1 MVVSPPNKIGQFLL
15 PYVIVGNGMFS
26 LKENLINI
34 ANCRISRACR
44 LSENVFGILAN
55 RFRVYLSSM
64 QISVENVEMV
74 TLASSVLHNYLCKKV
89 GIRYTPPGS
98 FDAEDWQNG
107 EINGG
112 DWWND
117 IANGLRLFHG
127 SNNYSSN
134 AKQVKDEFCS
144 YFNS

>member
-34 ANCRISRACR
+34 ANCRISRACW

-64 QISVENVEMV
+64 QISVENVEKV
-74 TLASSVLHNYLCKKV
+74 TLASSVLHNYLCEKV

-107 EINGG
+107 KINGG
-112 DWWND
+112 DW
-117 IANGLRLFHG
+117 
-127 SNNYSSN
+127 
-134 AKQVKDEFCS
+134 
-144 YFNS
+144 